1 MAYGKLKADT
11 IIYDNSGSDVEVLI
25 STLDNK
31 ATTTGDTFTGD
42 VLIDNQKDLR
52 LGEADSNGTNYVAL
66 QAPAAISSNVTW
78 TLPAAD
84 GSASQMLA
92 TDGSGVLSWTTPSA
106 SDSTKMPLAGGNF
119 TGDVQLNAQKDL
131 RFADS
136 DSSHYVALQAPATVS
151 SNVTWTL
158 PATDGSANQHL
169 KTDGSGALGW
179 ATDVALE
186 LLDEDNMATDSATKV
201 PSQQSVKAYVDAH
214 IIDEDNFATN
224 SATKPASQQ
233 SVKAYVDTADATKAN
248 LSGATFTGNVSL
260 GTNSVDAETFD
271 LKNQGGAYFREQ
283 TGNGTNYIV
292 LHAPDA
298 IAANEA
304 WKLPAS
310 VGTSGQALTT
320 DGNGSGLTPNLSWS
334 TVGDVTLAGAQS
346 FTGVKTFNAAAV
358 GEVTALTDG
367 ATIATDLALSNN
379 FSVTL
384 AGNRTLGQPTNQAVG
399 QSGSIFVT
407 QDGTGS
413 RTLAYHA
420 DFKWAGGTAPT
431 LSTAAAAVDRID
443 YVVAAAN
450 KIHAVISLDVK

>member
-25 STLDNK
+25 SSLGAK
-31 ATTTGDTFTGD
+31 ASTTGDTFTGD
-42 VLIDNQKDLR
+42 LLIDNQKDLR
-52 LGEADSNGTNYVAL
+52 LGEADGNGTNYVAL

-84 GSASQMLA
+84 GSASQMLS
-92 TDGSGVLSWTTPSA
+92 TDGSGALSWATPSA
-106 SDSTKMPLAGGNF
+106 TDSTKMPLAGGNF

-158 PATDGSANQHL
+158 PATDGSAGQHL
-169 KTDGSGALGW
+169 KTDGSGVLGW
-179 ATDVALE
+179 DTDTALE

-201 PSQQSVKAYVDAH
+201 PSQQSVKAYVDA
-214 IIDEDNFATN
+214 ETTARTSADNL
-224 SATKPASQQ
+224 
-233 SVKAYVDTADATKAN
+233 KAN
-248 LSGATFTGNVSL
+248 LAGATFTGNVSL

-334 TVGDVTLAGAQS
+334 TVGDVTLAGAQA

-358 GEVTALTDG
+358 GEVTGLNDE
-367 ATIATDLALSNN
+367 ATIATNLALSNN

-431 LSTAAAAVDRID
+431 LSTTAAAVDRID

-450 KIHAVISLDVK
+450 KIHAVATLDVK